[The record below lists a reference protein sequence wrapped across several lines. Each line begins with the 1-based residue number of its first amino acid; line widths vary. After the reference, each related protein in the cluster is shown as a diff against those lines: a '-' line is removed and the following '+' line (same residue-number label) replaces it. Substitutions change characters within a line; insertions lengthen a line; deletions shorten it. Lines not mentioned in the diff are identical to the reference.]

1 MAVRSTIFKMK
12 NRLYLILFLLKGAV
26 LQAQQITYYNDIRPI
41 VQTKCAPCHHPG
53 GGAPFSLLSFE
64 DVTKRASFIKEVIQ
78 SGYMPPWRADNSY
91 VHFANDRSL
100 SQKEISLLVKWI
112 DDKTPEGKKITKEK
126 DLPQFSSGTTYSRKP
141 DMVLKM
147 ADSFLVKGDN
157 TERFVIFKIPFEL
170 NKAENIEAIEFY
182 SNNKK
187 LIHHANYA
195 VHEVADTAVDI
206 YKTDAVVNLN
216 EADRTKVDQYRP
228 YKKIMTY
235 YGGWIPG
242 TTYEY
247 YPKEFGWVI
256 PRRGVILLTVH
267 FGPSAT
273 DEKSI
278 SFVNLFFKKVP
289 VTRAVK
295 VISFGSGGIGEKQI
309 DPIFYIKANDKK
321 TFTLEVTNPGT
332 DLSVMYVWPHMH
344 YIGKAFKAYIITA
357 TGDTIKMVHIPEWDF
372 RWQEI
377 YRMKNLVKVPKG
389 SVMHIEGTYDNT
401 AQNPANPNSPPRTIF
416 SEGSMRSTD
425 EMMTLLMVY
434 LPYEEGDEKVKME

>member
-12 NRLYLILFLLKGAV
+12 NRLYLLLFLLKGAV
-26 LQAQQITYYNDIRPI
+26 LQAQQLTYYNEIRSI
-41 VQTKCAPCHHPG
+41 VQTKCTPCHHPG

-100 SQKEISLLVKWI
+100 SQKEINLLVKWI
-112 DDKTPEGKKITKEK
+112 DDKTPEGKKNTTEK
-126 DLPQFSSGTTYSRKP
+126 DLPQFTNGSTYSRKP
-141 DMVLKM
+141 DMILKM

-170 NKAENIEAIEFY
+170 KAAENIEAVEFY

-187 LIHHANYA
+187 LIHHANYS

-216 EADRTKVDQYRP
+216 EADRTKVDQYKP

-267 FGPSAT
+267 FGPSAI

-278 SFVNLFFKKVP
+278 SYVNLFFKKVP
-289 VTRAVK
+289 VTRPVK

-434 LPYEEGDEKVKME
+434 LPYEEGDEKIKME

>member
-1 MAVRSTIFKMK
+1 MAAGSMIFKMK
-12 NRLYLILFLLKGAV
+12 NRIYFLFFLLNGAV
-26 LQAQQITYYNDIRPI
+26 LQAQQITYYNDISPI

-53 GGAPFSLLSFE
+53 GGAPFSLLNFE
-64 DVTKRASFIKEVIQ
+64 DVNKRASFIKEVVQ
-78 SGYMPPWRADNSY
+78 SGYMPPWRADNRY

-100 SQKEISLLVKWI
+100 SQNEINLLVKWI
-112 DDKTPEGKKITKEK
+112 DAKTPAGKKSAAQNNLPEFTNGTK
-126 DLPQFSSGTTYSRKP
+126 YSRKP

-147 ADSFLVKGDN
+147 ADSFMVNGDN
-157 TERFVIFKIPFEL
+157 IERFVIFKIPFEL
-170 NKAENIEAIEFY
+170 KETENIEAIEFY

-206 YKTDAVVNLN
+206 YKTDAVVNLS
-216 EADRTKVDQYRP
+216 EADRTKVDQYRQ
-228 YKKIMTY
+228 YKKIITY

-247 YPKEFGWVI
+247 YPKEFGWVL

-267 FGPSAT
+267 FGPSAI

-278 SFVNLFFKKVP
+278 SYVNLFFKKNP
-289 VTRAVK
+289 VTRPVK

-344 YIGKAFKAYIITA
+344 YIGKEFKAYIVTVA
-357 TGDTIKMVHIPEWDF
+357 GDTIKMVHIPEWDF

-377 YRMKNLVKVPKG
+377 YRMKKLVKVPKG

-434 LPYEEGDEKVKME
+434 LPYEDGDEKIKME

>member
-12 NRLYLILFLLKGAV
+12 NRLYLLLFLLKGAV
-26 LQAQQITYYNDIRPI
+26 LQAQQITYYNDISSI

-112 DDKTPEGKKITKEK
+112 DEKTPEGKKIAKEK
-126 DLPQFSSGTTYSRKP
+126 DLPQFTSGTIYSRKP

-321 TFTLEVTNPGT
+321 TFTLEVTNPGA

-434 LPYEEGDEKVKME
+434 LPYEEGDEKIKME

>member
-12 NRLYLILFLLKGAV
+12 NRIFLLLFLLKGVV
-26 LQAQQITYYNDIRPI
+26 LQAQQVTYYNDINLI

-53 GGAPFSLLSFE
+53 GGAPFSLLTFE

-78 SGYMPPWRADNSY
+78 SGYMPPWRADNNY

-100 SQKEISLLVKWI
+100 SQKEISVLVKWI
-112 DDKTPEGKKITKEK
+112 EGKTPEGKKNTQQKNFPEFTNGTK
-126 DLPQFSSGTTYSRKP
+126 YIRKP

-147 ADSFLVKGDN
+147 EDSFMVTGDN

-170 NKAENIEAIEFY
+170 KQTENIEAIEFY
-182 SNNKK
+182 SNDKK

-195 VHEVADTAVDI
+195 VHDVADTSIDI
-206 YKTDAVVNLN
+206 YKTDAVVNLS
-216 EADRTKVDQYRP
+216 EADRTKVDQYKP
-228 YKKIMTY
+228 YKKVMTY

-247 YPKEFGWVI
+247 YPKEFGWVL
-256 PRRGVILLTVH
+256 PKRGVILLTVH
-267 FGPSAT
+267 FGPSAI

-278 SFVNLFFKKVP
+278 SYVNLFFKKTP
-289 VTRAVK
+289 VTRPVK

-309 DPIFYIKANDKK
+309 EPIFYIKANDKK

-344 YIGKAFKAYIITA
+344 YIGKAFKAYVVTA
-357 TGDTIKMVHIPEWDF
+357 SGDTIKMVHIPEWDF

-377 YRMKNLVKVPKG
+377 YRMKNLVKIPKG

-434 LPYEEGDEKVKME
+434 LPYEDGDEKRNLE